1 MAKLTT
7 TLKASTLVEVIVAM
21 IIVMLGVAIV
31 TAYVSNNQKGI
42 NVSVKVRALMLSD
55 NIIEKYKAQ
64 TSFTE
69 DATSISIDGFTVL
82 QSVSNYNN
90 NSNLKLIAVTIADVN
105 GKPIIERKIILLS
118 KYEQE
123 QPSIDQ

>member
-118 KYEQE
+118 KFEQE